1 MTKKKIPFG
10 QIISYLIIL
19 IMLVMVLYPIFLM
32 LVKSFKDASQELHD
46 PLSITFPLYF
56 NNYQF
61 AWAYVKDLIVNT
73 IIISLAITLGSV
85 LICSVTAYG
94 FVRFEFPLKNF
105 LFMMIL
111 ALMMVPGV
119 LTLIPSY
126 SLINTFGLVDN
137 RLGVIIPGI
146 VGSIPFGTFLLKTFF
161 SGLPKDLFEAAE
173 LDGAPQFLQY
183 IYVAIPLSLPIL
195 FTHGINQFMGA
206 WNDLIWPTLI
216 LTRSEL
222 QTISVGLVPFT
233 DDYVTKVGS
242 MGVPIAGY
250 VIVSLP
256 LVIIF
261 AFTSKQFVKGLTSGA
276 FKM

>member
-1 MTKKKIPFG
+1 
-10 QIISYLIIL
+10 
-19 IMLVMVLYPIFLM
+19 MLVMVLYPIFSM

>member
-161 SGLPKDLFEAAE
+161 SGLPKDLFGRRNWTARRSFCSTFT
-173 LDGAPQFLQY
+173 LRFLCRC
-183 IYVAIPLSLPIL
+183 PFCSR
-195 FTHGINQFMGA
+195 TESINS
-206 WNDLIWPTLI
+206 W
-216 LTRSEL
+216 
-222 QTISVGLVPFT
+222 GL
-233 DDYVTKVGS
+233 G
-242 MGVPIAGY
+242 MI
-250 VIVSLP
+250 
-256 LVIIF
+256 
-261 AFTSKQFVKGLTSGA
+261 
-276 FKM
+276 